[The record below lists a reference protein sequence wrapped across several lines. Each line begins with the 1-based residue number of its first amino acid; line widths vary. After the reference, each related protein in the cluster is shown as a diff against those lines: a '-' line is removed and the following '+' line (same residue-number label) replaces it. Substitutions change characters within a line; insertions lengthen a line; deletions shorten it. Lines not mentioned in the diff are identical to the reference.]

1 MTCIAI
7 SEMRMILFGYL
18 LKKDFKRLDMKS
30 VCFNLFYSK
39 FEICSFKKKIVKV
52 T

>member
-7 SEMRMILFGYL
+7 SEMRMILLGYL
-18 LKKDFKRLDMKS
+18 VKKKDFKPLDMKS

-39 FEICSFKKKIVKV
+39 FENCSF
-52 T
+52 